1 MGLLRRRPK
10 QGVEDFCRVFYDQVF
25 QPIANSTASDSSFWK
40 SAFDS
45 ISQAGQSLGGID
57 RDTFYQEMTA
67 LRIELFG
74 LALTHFLKDKKYS
87 MREAA
92 FTKKYLEEKGQPQLW
107 DTMLEYNQAIARIG
121 GETSKAISLLEVRAN
136 LFKKWTQA
144 GEDQEY
150 AARIANRIGT
160 EVAWDKQITLKHLV
174 TKFID
179 RLGYKM
185 KLNKGALDR
194 LEKSLFAS
202 YVSAREAM
210 RSVSLEVK

>member
-10 QGVEDFCRVFYDQVF
+10 QGIEDFCRVFYDQVF
-25 QPIANSTASDSSFWK
+25 QPITNSTALDSSSWK

-45 ISQAGQSLGGID
+45 IVQDDQSLAGVD

-74 LALTHFLKDKKYS
+74 LALTHYLKDEKYS
-87 MREAA
+87 LREIT
-92 FTKKYLEEKGQPQLW
+92 FTKKYLEEKGQLQLW
-107 DTMLEYNQAIARIG
+107 DTMLEYNQTIARIG
-121 GETSKAISLLEVRAN
+121 SETAKAISLLEVRAN

-144 GEDQEY
+144 GEDPQC
-150 AARIANRIGT
+150 AARVANRTGT

-174 TKFID
+174 TKFGD
-179 RLGYKM
+179 RLGCKM
-185 KLNKGALDR
+185 KLNQEAVDR

-202 YVSAREAM
+202 YISAREAM
-210 RSVSLEVK
+210 RSVSLEVE